1 MFVGVLQVDLHLDQS
16 RTLKEKRQVVR
27 SVLDRAR
34 ASFNVSASEVES
46 LDLKQRAG
54 IAFSAVSNDAD
65 YVRGLLQK
73 LLDSLRHHPVARVI
87 DHQLEIF

>member
-1 MFVGVLQVDLHLDQS
+1 MFVGVLQADLHLDKS

-27 SVLDRAR
+27 SILDRAR
-34 ASFNVSASEVES
+34 AGFNVSAAEVES

-73 LLDSLRHHPVARVI
+73 LLATLHHHPAARVI